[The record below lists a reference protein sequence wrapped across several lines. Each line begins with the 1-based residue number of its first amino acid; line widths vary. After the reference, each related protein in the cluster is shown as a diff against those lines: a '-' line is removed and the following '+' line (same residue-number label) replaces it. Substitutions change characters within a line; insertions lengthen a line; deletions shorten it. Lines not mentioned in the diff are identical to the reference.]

1 MNDRTIEQRVEDDE
15 QAASTDRLAEVIEE
29 LRAFAAERAWAPFHD
44 PKNLAMAIGSEAGE
58 LLSELRWIRS
68 EDADAHCR
76 GEARPRIADELGD
89 VLITT
94 LMLCDR
100 IGLDPI
106 DVVRKKMAKNAAK
119 YPADR
124 ARGRA
129 EKPTNETPTNE
140 TP

>member
-1 MNDRTIEQRVEDDE
+1 VSNSPPD
-15 QAASTDRLAEVIEE
+15 DRLEQILQE
-29 LRAFAAERAWAPFHD
+29 LRAFVAERAWAPFHD

-76 GEARPRIADELGD
+76 GPARPHIADELGD

-106 DVVRKKMAKNAAK
+106 ETIRQKMAKNAAK

-129 EKPTNETPTNE
+129 DVP
-140 TP
+140 

>member
-1 MNDRTIEQRVEDDE
+1 MSEPTDG
-15 QAASTDRLAEVIEE
+15 ASDRLEQILTE
-29 LRAFAAERAWAPFHD
+29 LRAFVAERAWAPFHD

-106 DVVRKKMAKNAAK
+106 EVVRNKMAKNAAK

-129 EKPTNETPTNE
+129 EKP
-140 TP
+140 

>member
-1 MNDRTIEQRVEDDE
+1 MTTAPVD
-15 QAASTDRLAEVIEE
+15 DRLEEILAE
-29 LRAFAAERAWAPFHD
+29 LRAFVAERAWAPFHD

-68 EDADAHCR
+68 EDADVHCR
-76 GEARPRIADELGD
+76 GPARPRIADELGD

-94 LMLCDR
+94 LLLCDR

-106 DVVRKKMAKNAAK
+106 ATIRDKMVKNAAK
-119 YPADR
+119 YPAER

-129 EKPTNETPTNE
+129 DAP
-140 TP
+140 

>member
-1 MNDRTIEQRVEDDE
+1 MVG
-15 QAASTDRLAEVIEE
+15 SC
-29 LRAFAAERAWAPFHD
+29 H
-44 PKNLAMAIGSEAGE
+44 AIGSEAGE

-89 VLITT
+89 VLIT

-106 DVVRKKMAKNAAK
+106 ETIRQKMAKVHPRCGSRAHV
-119 YPADR
+119 R
-124 ARGRA
+124 ARRA
-129 EKPTNETPTNE
+129 AAIAS
-140 TP
+140 